1 MCKEERRMIHIR
13 QATPEEL
20 PQIKDLWKKC
30 FGDPSAYIDV
40 FYQTFAKPDQ
50 TLVVEEAGEINS
62 MAVMLPSTMEL
73 PDGNEVSVGYVYA
86 LATNPYVQGKGHA
99 RQLLAYADQYLQER
113 GCKAM
118 ILVPASPSLH
128 RFFDA
133 LGMDEC
139 FATRKVEILTSNL
152 TGKMDGASMEVITPS
167 EYNAIRESYLKGTFH
182 MTYTD
187 HMIHFQQIGS
197 HLAGGDLYKIEV
209 DGQVGCAA
217 IEYVQQR
224 RLLVKELLLSPDKMT
239 KAVEVIASQMDA
251 SRYHV
256 RTPAFWDG
264 LPGSYPQSFGMIKW
278 YDEALHKQFSHKEGY
293 LGLAF
298 D

>member
-1 MCKEERRMIHIR
+1 MINIR
-13 QATPEEL
+13 QATPDEL

-40 FYQTFAKPDQ
+40 FFQKFAAVDQ
-50 TLVVEEAGEINS
+50 VLVVEEAGEINS
-62 MAVMLPSTMEL
+62 MAVMLPSSLEL
-73 PDGNEVSVGYVYA
+73 SDGNVVPVGYVYA
-86 LATNPYVQGKGHA
+86 LATNPYMQGKGHA
-99 RQLLAYADQYLQER
+99 RQLLAYADQYLKER
-113 GCKAM
+113 GMKAM

-139 FATRKVEILTSNL
+139 FSTRKVEILTSNL
-152 TGKMDGASMEVITPS
+152 TGNTEGASMEVISPS
-167 EYNAIRESYLKGTFH
+167 EYNEIRESFLMRTFH
-182 MTYTD
+182 MTYSD
-187 HMIHFQQIGS
+187 HMIQFQQIGS
-197 HLAGGDLYKIEV
+197 HLSGGDLYKIVV
-209 DGQVGCAA
+209 DGEVGCAA

-224 RLLVKELLLSPDKMT
+224 RLLVKELILSPEKMA
-239 KAVEVIASQMDA
+239 KAVEIIASQMKA
-251 SRYHV
+251 SRYHI

-278 YDEALHKQFSHKEGY
+278 YDHGLKNKWFSRQDAY